1 MRPRLLRNKFL
12 YVIILAAISAL
23 FFAAVQQ
30 GNKPDV
36 KQIALTQLVQGINS
50 GQITSIEVSED
61 RVTATQA
68 DGERV
73 SSLVGGGSSVIA
85 AICESRPVSGVS
97 LLVALDSR
105 VDRISFGGTVWDWH
119 GSLLPKGCKD

>member
-36 KQIALTQLVQGINS
+36 KQIALTELVQGINS
-50 GQITSIEVSED
+50 GQIKAIEVSDD

-73 SSLVGGGSSVIA
+73 SALVGRDSSVMDMLSNLGA
-85 AICESRPVSGVS
+85 TPEQLRPVEYTVAEPSQISNWLGI
-97 LLVALDSR
+97 LVNL
-105 VDRISFGGTVWDWH
+105 
-119 GSLLPKGCKD
+119 